1 MKKLRVL
8 FASTMMMVAAAGF
21 VQAQST
27 TDYTDTRDPL
37 SPKIGVKGGVNLA
50 NLYVDDVADE
60 NLKVGL
66 NVGLFAKIPIT
77 EFFAIQPEVLYS
89 SKGSKLKYDN
99 VFNGEGE
106 YRFNLN
112 YIEVPFL
119 AVFNIGPHFNLH
131 AGPYA
136 AFLTSANIKDLND
149 DGSIE
154 GIDDLEVDNF
164 NRFDYGL
171 AGGAAVEFNNFTLGA
186 RYNYGL
192 KEVGKSGS
200 LSGELT
206 DNAKNSVASFYIG
219 FGF

>member
-1 MKKLRVL
+1 
-8 FASTMMMVAAAGF
+8 MMMVAAAGF
-21 VQAQST
+21 VQAQT

-37 SPKIGVKGGVNLA
+37 APRIGVKGGVNLA
-50 NLYVDDVADE
+50 NLYVDEVADE

-66 NVGLFAKIPIT
+66 NVGLFAKIPFT

-99 VFNGEGE
+99 IFNGEGE

-112 YIEVPFL
+112 YVEVPFL
-119 AVFNIGPHFNLH
+119 AVFNLGKNFNIH

-136 AFLTSANIKDLND
+136 AFLASSNVKDMND
-149 DGSIE
+149 DGTIE
-154 GIDDLEVDNF
+154 GIDELDVDNF

-171 AGGAAVEFNNFTLGA
+171 AGGLGFEFGNFMLGG

-192 KEVGKSGS
+192 KEVGKSGT
-200 LSGELT
+200 LAGDLT
-206 DNAKNSVASFYIG
+206 RNSKNSVASFYIG

>member
-1 MKKLRVL
+1 MKKFRTFLLSTLALVGAVG
-8 FASTMMMVAAAGF
+8 FAG
-21 VQAQST
+21 AQT
-27 TDYTDTRDPL
+27 TYTDEPDPL
-37 SPKIGVKGGVNLA
+37 KPRIGVKGGINLA
-50 NLYVDDVADE
+50 NLYVEDASDE

-66 NVGLFAKIPIT
+66 NVGLFAKIPLT

-89 SKGSKLKYDN
+89 SKGSKVRYDN
-99 VFNGEGE
+99 VFMGEGE

-112 YIEVPFL
+112 YVEVPFL
-119 AVFNIGPHFNLH
+119 AVFNLGKHFNIH

-136 AFLTSANIKDLND
+136 GFLTSANVKNLED
-149 DGSIE
+149 DGDIE
-154 GIDDLEVDNF
+154 GVEDLEVDNF

-171 AGGAAVEFNNFTLGA
+171 AGGLGFDFGNFTVGG

-192 KEVGKSGS
+192 KEVGKSGN

-206 DNAKNSVASFYIG
+206 RDSKNSVASFYIG

>member
-1 MKKLRVL
+1 MKKVKVL
-8 FASTMMMVAAAGF
+8 LASAMMVAAVGF
-21 VQAQST
+21 AQAQT
-27 TDYTDTRDPL
+27 TDSDTRDPL
-37 SPKIGVKGGVNLA
+37 APKIGVKAGINLA
-50 NLYVDDVADE
+50 NVYMDDVADE

-66 NVGLFAKIPIT
+66 NVGLFAKIPVS

-89 SKGSKLKYDN
+89 SKGSKITYDDALQ
-99 VFNGEGE
+99 GEGE

-112 YIEVPFL
+112 YVEVPVL
-119 AVFNIGPHFNLH
+119 AVFNIGPHFNIH

-136 AFLTSANIKDLND
+136 AFLASANIKDMHE
-149 DGSIE
+149 DGTVE
-154 GIDDLEVDNF
+154 GIEDLNVDNF

-171 AGGAAVEFNNFTLGA
+171 SGGLGLEFGNFIIGG

-192 KEVGKSGS
+192 HELGKSGS

-206 DNAKNSVASFYIG
+206 RDSKNSVASFYIG

>member
-1 MKKLRVL
+1 MKKVRNLLLGAIALLGAVG
-8 FASTMMMVAAAGF
+8 FANAQTTTM
-21 VQAQST
+21 
-27 TDYTDTRDPL
+27 DERDPL
-37 SPKIGVKGGVNLA
+37 APKIGVKGGINLA

-66 NVGLFAKIPIT
+66 NVGLFAKIPLT

-89 SKGSKLKYDN
+89 SKGSRLKYDN
-99 VFNGEGE
+99 VFAGEGE

-119 AVFNIGPHFNLH
+119 AVFNLGKHFNIH

-136 AFLTSANIKDLND
+136 SFLTSSNVKDMND
-149 DGSIE
+149 DGTIE
-154 GIDDLEVDNF
+154 GVQDLDVEDF

-171 AGGAAVEFNNFTLGA
+171 VGGLGVEFGNFMVGG

-192 KEVGKSGS
+192 NEVGKSGS

-206 DNAKNSVASFYIG
+206 RDAKNSVASFYIG

>member
-1 MKKLRVL
+1 MKKIRNLLLGALALAGAVS
-8 FASTMMMVAAAGF
+8 FAN
-21 VQAQST
+21 AQT
-27 TDYTDTRDPL
+27 TTADERDPMA
-37 SPKIGVKGGVNLA
+37 PKIGVKGGINLA
-50 NLYVDDVADE
+50 NLYVDEVADE

-66 NVGLFAKIPIT
+66 NVGLFAKIPCT

-89 SKGSKLKYDN
+89 SKGSRLKYDN
-99 VFNGEGE
+99 VFAGEGE

-112 YIEVPFL
+112 YVEVPLL
-119 AVFNIGPHFNLH
+119 AVFNIGPHFNIH

-136 AFLTSANIKDLND
+136 AFLTSSNVKDMND
-149 DGSIE
+149 DGTIE
-154 GIDDLEVDNF
+154 GVEDLNVENF

-171 AGGAAVEFNNFTLGA
+171 AGGLGFEFGNFIVGG

>member
-1 MKKLRVL
+1 MKKIKSILLSALLLTTTV
-8 FASTMMMVAAAGF
+8 GF
-21 VQAQST
+21 VQAQMEE
-27 TDYTDTRDPL
+27 RDPL
-37 SPKIGVKGGVNLA
+37 APKIGVKGGINLA
-50 NLYVDDVADE
+50 NLYVDDASDE

-66 NVGLFAKIPIT
+66 NAGLFFKVPFT
-77 EFFAIQPEVLYS
+77 EFFAIQPEILYS
-89 SKGSKLKYDN
+89 SKGSKLTYDN
-99 VFNGEGE
+99 WLNGEGE

-112 YIEVPFL
+112 YIEVPML

-136 AFLTSANIKDLND
+136 AFLTSANTKDLND
-149 DGSIE
+149 DGTIQDI
-154 GIDDLEVDNF
+154 GDLKADNF

-171 AGGAAVEFNNFTLGA
+171 SGGAALEFSNFTLGA

-192 KEVGKSGS
+192 KEVGKSGN

-206 DNAKNSVASFYIG
+206 RDSKNSVASFYIG